1 MKDGVEQGCIV
12 ISTQLLFLVLQ
23 ILTLACDL
31 LRVICSALT
40 KLFKSERHETSQQQI
55 YRVSLPAL

>member
-23 ILTLACDL
+23 ILTLACDI
-31 LRVICSALT
+31 LRVICSAVT
-40 KLFKSERHETSQQQI
+40 KLYKSEYHEISQQQI
-55 YRVSLPAL
+55 YSVSLAAL